1 VDVRG
6 PLLALVLCP
15 AVALAQPV
23 DPYAPS
29 KQPATP
35 PSTPVPIAPLPPATT
50 PTTPPTTPTPTPS
63 STPTPSPDD
72 GNPGRLSDDPVLAE
86 QVAQQLVARAQ
97 ELYDARVFPD
107 AKQLAVEALVRSP
120 KGAAAEHA
128 HFLIHAVNQQ
138 LGISEET
145 EKPKVDLAPIEDPT
159 LKHDKVPAD
168 QPLDDAAQNRR
179 IAASVHGGIYAGLV
193 GTMIGSFFSSD
204 NPAAGAVA
212 MGAAGGLAGG
222 VGLPKLTERLG
233 MSEAQIRTTGS
244 ASVWGGVIGGLFGD
258 AVTRR
263 HTDGREVLVGASIGA
278 TVGLAGGYL
287 GSRENQLTRGDVA
300 LVDTFAGIG
309 TIGGLTVG
317 MLMQPAQKDAYAV
330 NSIVGTSVGVVAG
343 LIAAPQTN
351 TTQRRMLRVAGLS
364 LAGGAVPFLLY
375 AAIHSS
381 TSTADERVTGAL
393 STVGLIGGAWLG
405 FYLTDGMD
413 DGLDTLDGKKHE
425 PVEDAPASVVGR
437 SSDGHWGLAGLGI
450 QPLSPVL
457 APQPGMS
464 VSLLGARF

>member
-1 VDVRG
+1 MRG
-6 PLLALVLCP
+6 PLLALLLCP
-15 AVALAQPV
+15 AAALAQPV
-23 DPYAPS
+23 DPYAPA
-29 KQPATP
+29 KQ
-35 PSTPVPIAPLPPATT
+35 PSTPVPIAPLPPT
-50 PTTPPTTPTPTPS
+50 PTTPTPP
-63 STPTPSPDD
+63 TPTPTPTPTPPPDD
-72 GNPGRLSDDPVLAE
+72 ANTGAKPADDPVLAE
-86 QVAQQLVARAQ
+86 QVAQQLVARGQ

-138 LGISEET
+138 LGISEEAD
-145 EKPKVDLAPIEDPT
+145 KPKVDLTPIEDPT
-159 LKHDKVPAD
+159 LKHDKIPSD
-168 QPLDDAAQNRR
+168 QPLDTDAQNRR
-179 IAASVHGGIYAGLV
+179 IATSVHGSIYAGLLGV
-193 GTMIGSFFSSD
+193 MIGSFFSDD

-212 MGAAGGLAGG
+212 VGLATGLAGG
-222 VGLPKLTERLG
+222 VYAPKLTEKLN

-263 HTDGREVLVGASIGA
+263 HTDGREVLVGATIGA

-287 GSRENQLTRGDVA
+287 GSRQNQLTRGDVA

-309 TIGGLTVG
+309 TLGGLTAG

-330 NSIVGTSVGVVAG
+330 NSIVGASAGIVVGLV
-343 LIAAPQTN
+343 AAPQTN

-375 AAIHSS
+375 AAIRSN
-381 TSTADERVTGAL
+381 TTNADERVTGAL
-393 STVGLIGGAWLG
+393 STAGLIGGAWLG

-413 DGLDTLDGKKHE
+413 EGLDTLDGKKHE
-425 PVEDAPASVVGR
+425 PVEDAPPSVVGR
-437 SSDGHWGLAGLGI
+437 SSDGHWGLAGLGV

-457 APQPGMS
+457 SPQPGMA
-464 VSLLGARF
+464 VSLVGASF

>member
-1 VDVRG
+1 
-6 PLLALVLCP
+6 LCP
-15 AVALAQPV
+15 AAALAQPV

-35 PSTPVPIAPLPPATT
+35 VPIAPLPP
-50 PTTPPTTPTPTPS
+50 TPTPTPTPPPPKP
-63 STPTPSPDD
+63 TPTPPPDD
-72 GNPGRLSDDPVLAE
+72 ANSGAKPSDDPVLAE

-138 LGISEET
+138 LGISEE
-145 EKPKVDLAPIEDPT
+145 EKPKIDLTPIEDPT
-159 LKHDKVPAD
+159 LKHDKIPAD
-168 QPLDDAAQNRR
+168 QPLDTDAQNRR
-179 IAASVHGGIYAGLV
+179 FATSVHGGIYAGLLGAMV
-193 GTMIGSFFSSD
+193 GSFFSDD

-212 MGAAGGLAGG
+212 VGLAAGVAGG
-222 VGLPKLTERLG
+222 VYLPKLTEKLD
-233 MSEAQIRTTGS
+233 MSEAQIRTAGS
-244 ASVWGGVIGGLFGD
+244 ASVWGGVIGGFFGD

-263 HTDGREVLVGASIGA
+263 HTDGREVLVGATIGA
-278 TVGLAGGYL
+278 TLGLAGGYL
-287 GSRENQLTRGDVA
+287 GSRQNQLTRGDVA

-309 TIGGLTVG
+309 ALGGLTAG

-330 NSIVGTSVGVVAG
+330 NSIVGTSVGIVAG
-343 LIAAPQTN
+343 LVAAPQTN

-375 AAIHSS
+375 AAIRSK

-393 STVGLIGGAWLG
+393 STAGLVGGAWLG

-413 DGLDTLDGKKHE
+413 EGLDTLDGKK
-425 PVEDAPASVVGR
+425 PVEDAPPSVVGR
-437 SSDGHWGLAGLGI
+437 NSDGHWGLAGLGV

-457 APQPGMS
+457 SPQPGMA
-464 VSLLGARF
+464 VSLVGASF